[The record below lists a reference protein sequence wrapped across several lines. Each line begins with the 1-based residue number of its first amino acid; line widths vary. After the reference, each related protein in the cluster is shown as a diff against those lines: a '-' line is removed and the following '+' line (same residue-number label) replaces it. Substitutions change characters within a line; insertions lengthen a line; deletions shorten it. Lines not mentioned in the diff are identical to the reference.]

1 MGPLKGQRKF
11 HAVTW
16 SSISRDAGQVTAQGN
31 HQCQSK
37 VRFYAVG
44 QEKRA
49 VHRQKARIQI

>member
-44 QEKRA
+44 QENKGGA
-49 VHRQKARIQI
+49 